1 MQQLAVFSTSAK
13 DGVTEAALRAL
24 MATAGC
30 APDADT
36 EICCLADNRAYEV
49 AVGDALTTDGAV
61 DRMIAALRPPADAA
75 GIDVNIVPDTN
86 RRKRLLIADMDST
99 IITSES
105 LDDMAVM
112 AGLAEQV
119 LPVTRRAMN
128 GELDFTAALDA
139 RIALFAGQ
147 KESLLQD
154 ALEDAVL
161 TSGAKTLVR
170 TMRAN
175 GGRAYLVSGGFTAIT
190 GPIAAACGFDG
201 HHANQLE
208 LSGGVLTGRV
218 LRPILDRDAKARH
231 LHHYCNEM
239 EIDASAAAAIGDGS
253 NDLAMLTGAGFGV
266 AFHGKPALRQQVQ
279 LQLNHTDLTGLLYL
293 QGYRACEF
301 VTG

>member
-30 APDADT
+30 APDANT
-36 EICCLADNRAYEV
+36 EIRCLADNRAYEV

-61 DRMIAALRPPADAA
+61 DRMTAALRPPADAA

-105 LDDMAVM
+105 LDDMALM

-139 RIALFAGQ
+139 RIALFAGPCC
-147 KESLLQD
+147 
-154 ALEDAVL
+154 
-161 TSGAKTLVR
+161 R
-170 TMRAN
+170 TRWKM
-175 GGRAYLVSGGFTAIT
+175 
-190 GPIAAACGFDG
+190 PC
-201 HHANQLE
+201 
-208 LSGGVLTGRV
+208 
-218 LRPILDRDAKARH
+218 
-231 LHHYCNEM
+231 
-239 EIDASAAAAIGDGS
+239 
-253 NDLAMLTGAGFGV
+253 
-266 AFHGKPALRQQVQ
+266 
-279 LQLNHTDLTGLLYL
+279 
-293 QGYRACEF
+293 
-301 VTG
+301 

>member
-13 DGVTEAALRAL
+13 HGVNEAVLRGL

-30 APDADT
+30 EPEADA
-36 EICCLADNRAYEV
+36 EIHCLAENCAYEM
-49 AVGDALTTDGAV
+49 ALGNALKMDGALH
-61 DRMIAALRPPADAA
+61 RIIAALRPPTDAA
-75 GIDVNIVPDTN
+75 GIDVNIVSDTN

-105 LDDMAVM
+105 LDDMAVI

-139 RIALFAGQ
+139 RIAHFAGQ
-147 KESLLQD
+147 KETLLQD

-175 GGRAYLVSGGFTAIT
+175 GARAYLVSGGFTFIT

-218 LRPILDRDAKARH
+218 LRPILDRDAKAHH
-231 LHHYCNEM
+231 LHYYCNEM
-239 EIDASAAAAIGDGS
+239 GIDASAAAAIGDGS
-253 NDLAMLTGAGFGV
+253 NDLAMLTDAGFGV
-266 AFHGKPALRQQVQ
+266 AFHGKPALRQQVR
-279 LQLNHTDLTGLLYL
+279 LQLNHTDLTGILYL
-293 QGYRACEF
+293 QGYRPSEF

>member
-13 DGVTEAALRAL
+13 DGLNEAALRAF
-24 MATAGC
+24 MATAGYEL
-30 APDADT
+30 DADT
-36 EICCLADNRAYEV
+36 EILCLADNHAYEV
-49 AVGDALTTDGAV
+49 AIGDALMMDGAV

-75 GIDVNIVPDTN
+75 GIDVNIVPGAG

-105 LDDMAVM
+105 LDDMAMM

-119 LPVTRRAMN
+119 LPVTLRAMN

-139 RIALFAGQ
+139 RIVLFAGQ
-147 KESLLQD
+147 PESLLQD
-154 ALEDAVL
+154 ALDNIVL
-161 TSGAKTLVR
+161 TSGARTLVR

-175 GGRAYLVSGGFTAIT
+175 GGRAYLVSGGFTVIA
-190 GPIAAACGFDG
+190 GPIASACEFDG

-208 LSGGVLTGRV
+208 LSGGKLTGRV
-218 LRPILDRDAKARH
+218 LPPIIDRDSKACH

-239 EIDASAAAAIGDGS
+239 AIDASAAAAIGDGS

-266 AFHGKPALRQQVQ
+266 AFRGKPTLRQQVQ
-279 LQLNHTDLTGLLYL
+279 MQLNHTDLTGLLYL
-293 QGYRACEF
+293 QGYRASEF
-301 VTG
+301 VTD